1 MVNHVILIGRITK
14 EIEMQYTQSQ
24 KEFVKFNL
32 AVNRTFK
39 DANGERQADF
49 ISCIAWG
56 HQAIFLN
63 VYCSKGNQVAVEGR
77 IQTGSYDKDDGT
89 KVYTTDIIVSNVV
102 SLEKRNDNNTQQPA
116 AHTPI
121 LATPPVDD
129 DDLPF

>member
-14 EIEMQYTQSQ
+14 EIKMQYTQSQ

-56 HQAIFLN
+56 HQAKFLN
-63 VYCSKGNQVAVEGR
+63 DYCSKGNQVAVEGR

-89 KVYTTDIIVSNVV
+89 KVYTTDIIVSSVV
-102 SLEKRNDNNTQQPA
+102 SLEKRDDNSTPA
-116 AHTPI
+116 
-121 LATPPVDD
+121 PVAPGPTYDIDD